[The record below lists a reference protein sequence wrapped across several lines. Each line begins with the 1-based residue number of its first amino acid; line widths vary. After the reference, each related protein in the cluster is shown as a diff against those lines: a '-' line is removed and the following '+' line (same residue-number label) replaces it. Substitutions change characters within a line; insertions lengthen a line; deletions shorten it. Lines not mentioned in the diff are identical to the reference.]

1 MDLKNILGIL
11 VAILLLLFLW
21 TGYKSYSLGGEV
33 EKMAAK
39 NEQLSAQVGDL
50 EALKMN
56 LQTEIDSLSSA
67 YSSLSEENE
76 SLATSLKDEKSRSA
90 RRNREIKKLKAAQS
104 DLTTKAAADNNNLQ
118 SQIAN
123 LLAVKSQ
130 LEANINNLQSENQ
143 SLKDKLG
150 MVEADLGKAKQNNS
164 ALEALNASMQ
174 GEISKLTL
182 SNFKATAFQV
192 DVEKRKASKV
202 TSKSRWAKR
211 IKSSFD
217 LTNVPEKYQGVRPLY
232 LVITDQTSNPIKLD
246 NPIKA
251 TVSVNGQDSQILAAE
266 SKEVNIK
273 ENQRINFS
281 HELDSKLKAGFYR
294 VIVYTDIGVLGA
306 STIRLR

>member
-1 MDLKNILGIL
+1 MDIKNILGIL
-11 VAILLLLFLW
+11 AAILLLLFLW
-21 TGYKSYSLGGEV
+21 TGYKSYTLSGKV
-33 EKMAAK
+33 DAMAAK
-39 NEQLSAQVGDL
+39 NDQLVSQVGDL

-76 SLATSLKDEKSRSA
+76 SLATSLKDEKSKSA
-90 RRNREIKKLKAAQS
+90 RRYREIKKLKAAQE
-104 DLTTKAAADNNNLQ
+104 DMAAQAAAADNNLQ

-130 LEANINNLQSENQ
+130 LEANINNLQAENNT
-143 SLKDKLG
+143 LRDKLG

-182 SNFKATAFQV
+182 ANFKATAFEV
-192 DVEKRKASKV
+192 NVEKKRGSKV
-202 TSKSRWAKR
+202 TAKSRWAKK

-251 TVSVNGQDSQILAAE
+251 TVNINGQASPIIAAE

-281 HELDSKLKAGFYR
+281 HELDTKLKAGFYR

-306 STIRLR
+306 STIKLR

>member
-11 VAILLLLFLW
+11 VAILLLLFAW
-21 TGYKSYSLGGEV
+21 TGYKSWTQSGIIDNITA
-33 EKMAAK
+33 EKD
-39 NEQLSAQVGDL
+39 QLKSQIGDL
-50 EALKMN
+50 ETLKEN
-56 LQTEIDSLSSA
+56 LQTEVDSLSSA
-67 YSSLSEENE
+67 YATLTEENE
-76 SLATSLKDEKSRSA
+76 SLATSLESEKAKSR
-90 RRNREIKKLKAAQS
+90 RRYSEIKKLKAAQET
-104 DLTTKAAADNNNLQ
+104 LTAKAATDNNNLQ
-118 SQIAN
+118 AQITN
-123 LLAVKSQ
+123 LMAIKSQ
-130 LEANINNLQSENQ
+130 LEASITNLQDENS
-143 SLKDKLG
+143 SLKEKLG
-150 MVEADLGKAKQNNS
+150 MVEADLGRAQQNNS
-164 ALEALNASMQ
+164 ALEALNESMQ
-174 GEISKLTL
+174 SEISKLTL

-192 DVEKRKASKV
+192 EVEKKRATKV

-232 LVITDQTSNPIKLD
+232 FVITDQTANPIKLD

-251 TVSVNGQDSQILAAE
+251 TVNVNGQESQILAAE

>member
-21 TGYKSYSLGGEV
+21 TGYKSYSLTGKVDE
-33 EKMAAK
+33 MAAK
-39 NEQLSAQVGDL
+39 NDQLSAQVGDL

-90 RRNREIKKLKAAQS
+90 RRNREIKKLKATQS
-104 DLTTKAAADNNNLQ
+104 DFTAKAAADNNNLQ
-118 SQIAN
+118 AQIAN

-130 LEANINNLQSENQ
+130 LEANINNLQSEN
-143 SLKDKLG
+143 STLRDKLG
-150 MVEADLGKAKQNNS
+150 MAEADLGKAKQNNS

-202 TSKSRWAKR
+202 TAKSRWAKR

-232 LVITDQTSNPIKLD
+232 LVITDQTSNPIKLN

-281 HELDSKLKAGFYR
+281 HELDSRLKAGFYR

>member
-11 VAILLLLFLW
+11 AAILLLLFLW
-21 TGYKSYSLGGEV
+21 TGYKSYTLSGKVDAIEAQN
-33 EKMAAK
+33 EK
-39 NEQLSAQVGDL
+39 LTAQVGDL
-50 EALKMN
+50 ETLKAN
-56 LQTEIDSLSSA
+56 LQTEIDSLSVA
-67 YSSLSEENE
+67 YSTLSEENE
-76 SLATSLKDEKSRSA
+76 SLATSLKDEQSKSR
-90 RRNREIKKLKAAQS
+90 RRYSEIKKLKAAQES
-104 DLTTKAAADNNNLQ
+104 ITAKAAADNNNLQ
-118 SQIAN
+118 AQITN

-130 LEANINNLQSENQ
+130 LEANINSLQAENQ
-143 SLKDKLG
+143 SLKEKLG
-150 MVEADLGKAKQNNS
+150 VVEADLGRAQQNNT
-164 ALEALNASMQ
+164 ALEALNNSMQ
-174 GEISKLTL
+174 AEISKLTL
-182 SNFKATAFQV
+182 ANFKATAFQV
-192 DVEKRKASKV
+192 EVEKRKASKV

-232 LVITDQTSNPIKLD
+232 FVVTDQTSNPIKLD

-251 TVSVNGQDSQILAAE
+251 TVTVNGQSSEIIAAE

-281 HELDSKLKAGFYR
+281 HELDNRLKTGFYR